1 MTTIV
6 PMKQPIACCST
17 TLSNI
22 GYYLYWTKKKKKI
35 DYICIDY
42 RKIYVALNKCW
53 PPASRFASATQTCFI
68 NTVN

>member
-22 GYYLYWTKKKKKI
+22 GYYLYWTKKKKKKLI
-35 DYICIDY
+35 TS
-42 RKIYVALNKCW
+42 ALITEKYMWRSINVGHRPVGLLRLIKH
-53 PPASRFASATQTCFI
+53 AS
-68 NTVN
+68 